1 MEKEEFIDDINCG
14 TRVDA
19 KVRAPSICFK
29 KLSLVSWPARTLI
42 FLKKPPSTC
51 RWMLVWDF
59 FLKLHHLLEFFIL
72 CCFCKKKSTTTS
84 SAPSYASPCTV
95 YHHSPS
101 AMAHAPAPTPALWP
115 SPPRSYA
122 PRRPQVSSASRSTT
136 PPRYTLRSNDP
147 HFPKH
152 ERYMAPHWQFLYSKV
167 CTERLTSSEADG
179 RGPPSRRPLL
189 WPSSMVPVLAAGA
202 CAMSFSRRHVNK
214 SEPHGAGLHLNSLTI
229 FVACFCYTNIP
240 FISIMAK

>member
-72 CCFCKKKSTTTS
+72 CCFCKKKINDNIIRTKLRKSLHRLSPFTVGDG
-84 SAPSYASPCTV
+84 PCT
-95 YHHSPS
+95 SPHPRIVAVAS
-101 AMAHAPAPTPALWP
+101 ALIRAAATSGVVRFAVNDTSEVHPPLQRP
-115 SPPRSYA
+115 S
-122 PRRPQVSSASRSTT
+122 
-136 PPRYTLRSNDP
+136 L
-147 HFPKH
+147 
-152 ERYMAPHWQFLYSKV
+152 
-167 CTERLTSSEADG
+167 SEARAIHG
-179 RGPPSRRPLL
+179 SSLTVPLL
-189 WPSSMVPVLAAGA
+189 QGVH
-202 CAMSFSRRHVNK
+202 RK
-214 SEPHGAGLHLNSLTI
+214 TDI
-229 FVACFCYTNIP
+229 
-240 FISIMAK
+240 